1 MPAASADDFEFSQSE
16 AAAESL
22 PANLRIRL
30 DRAHPRMAR
39 TEESLRSLRQR
50 IERQV
55 EQEEQLHRLYQGW
68 QQNWSFQCDQLQR
81 QVARLEAYLAAWYP
95 KAEGECRLSVVE
107 GE

>member
-1 MPAASADDFEFSQSE
+1 MSAASADDLEFSPSE

-22 PANLRIRL
+22 PTNLRIRL

-50 IERQV
+50 IEHQV

-81 QVARLEAYLAAWYP
+81 QVARLEAYLTAWYP
-95 KAEGECRLSVVE
+95 REDNGCQLSVVE
-107 GE
+107 GD